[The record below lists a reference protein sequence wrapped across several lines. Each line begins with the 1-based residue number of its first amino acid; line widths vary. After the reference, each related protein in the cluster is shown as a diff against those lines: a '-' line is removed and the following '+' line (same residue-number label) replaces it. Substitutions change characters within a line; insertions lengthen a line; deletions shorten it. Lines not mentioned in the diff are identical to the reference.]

1 MPTVPDPDSER
12 GILPRLL
19 GTLVDRR
26 RVVKSLMKDPKAT
39 SSELAQVNL
48 ICAEV
53 EYFLII

>member
-1 MPTVPDPDSER
+1 MPSVPEPELER

-39 SSELAQVNL
+39 PSELAQVL
-48 ICAEV
+48 LKLLHCHKV
-53 EYFLII
+53 Y